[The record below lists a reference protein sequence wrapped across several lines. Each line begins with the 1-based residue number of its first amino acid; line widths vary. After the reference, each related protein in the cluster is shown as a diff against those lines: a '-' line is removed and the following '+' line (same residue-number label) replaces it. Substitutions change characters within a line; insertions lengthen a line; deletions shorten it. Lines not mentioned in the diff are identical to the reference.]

1 MARLRV
7 TDQGGLSDSKTVTI
21 SVNNTPPVPTITSPT
36 TAVTWAVGDTISFA
50 GGATDTQD
58 GTIPAS
64 RLSWSI
70 VQRHCPTS
78 PTDCHG
84 HTVQT
89 TSGVSSGSFG
99 APDHEYPSFIDIM
112 LTATDSGGLQAS
124 TTIQPRPQDRH
135 AVVRDGPERP
145 AADRRLDDLD
155 DAVHPDGHPG
165 IAQHDLRPASQT
177 VGGTDYNWQS
187 WSDGGALAHDI
198 FANATTTYTATYQ
211 AAPNLPPTAAPAANP
226 TTGTAPLAVAF
237 TGSASTDPEGLP
249 LAYAWDFDGNG
260 TDDATTA
267 NPNFT
272 YTTAGTYVARLRVT
286 DNVGQA
292 DSKTVT
298 ITVNPAPP
306 TADVRVTQS
315 VAQSGSQVTITATA
329 INGGPASATALTLID
344 TLPAKLTFVSATAS
358 GGTCTYASSTRRV
371 TCALGTRASGVQVPV
386 TIITNDSGKGNVSIV
401 AQVTTT
407 ASDPNTANNQVTTSF
422 RLR

>member
-7 TDQGGLSDSKTVTI
+7 TDQGGLSNSKTVTI
-21 SVNNTPPVPTITSPT
+21 SVNNTPPVPSITSPT

-78 PTDCHG
+78 PTDCHA

-99 APDHEYPSFIDIM
+99 APDHEYPSFIDIT

-124 TTIQPRPQDRH
+124 TTISLNPKTVTLSFATAPSGLQLTVGSTTSTTPFTRTAIQGSRNTIS
-135 AVVRDGPERP
+135 A
-145 AADRRLDDLD
+145 L
-155 DAVHPDGHPG
+155 
-165 IAQHDLRPASQT
+165 ASQT
-177 VGGTDYNWQS
+177 VGGTVYNWQS
-187 WSDGGALAHDI
+187 WSDGGSLAHDI
-198 FANATTTYTATYQ
+198 FANATSTYTATYQ

-329 INGGPASATALTLID
+329 INDGPASATALTLID

-386 TIITNDSGKGNVSIV
+386 TIITNNSGKGNVSIV